1 MNLKIIDTIYIFS
14 FMCPVVSTKA
24 FSSHF
29 FRFPTVECVTK
40 CLVAEPDKE
49 LVGELKEWVAYPLGP
64 GQT

>member
-29 FRFPTVECVTK
+29 FRFPTVK

-49 LVGELKEWVAYPLGP
+49 LVGELKEWVANPLGP

>member
-1 MNLKIIDTIYIFS
+1 MNLKIIDPTYIFS

-29 FRFPTVECVTK
+29 SHFPTVEY
-40 CLVAEPDKE
+40 VAEPDKV
-49 LVGELKEWVAYPLGP
+49 LVGVGEQNAWVANPLGP